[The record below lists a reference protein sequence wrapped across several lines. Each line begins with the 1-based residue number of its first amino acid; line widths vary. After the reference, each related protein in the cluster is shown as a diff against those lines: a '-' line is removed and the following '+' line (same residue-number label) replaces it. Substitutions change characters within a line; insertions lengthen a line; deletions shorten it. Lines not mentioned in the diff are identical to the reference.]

1 MRKKI
6 LPFLTLFFGLFL
18 WGCYPDGPTYTE
30 DLDLVITYHNP
41 EFDFAPKNTYAMP
54 DKIVKVTGNLAEGE
68 TPEYIPDATASQIL
82 ARIATNMEN
91 LGWARVAVSSNP
103 DMILTPA
110 SWETTTIVYW
120 YDYWYWWYGG
130 YYPPYGGYYP
140 PVYADSYTSGTLL
153 MVFNSP
159 TELGA
164 NGNPVTQW
172 TGALNGI
179 LTERY
184 DPARIN
190 PLIDQTFEQSPY
202 LKTN

>member
-18 WGCYPDGPTYTE
+18 WGCYPDGPSYTE

-41 EFDFAPKNTYAMP
+41 EFDFTPKNTYAMP
-54 DKIVKVTGNLAEGE
+54 DKIVKVTGNLTEGE
-68 TPEYIPDATASQIL
+68 TPEFIPDATASQIL
-82 ARIATNMEN
+82 SRIATNMSN
-91 LGWARVAVSSNP
+91 LGWSRVELNANP

-110 SWETTTIVYW
+110 SWETTTVVYW
-120 YDYWYWWYGG
+120 YNYWYWWYGG

-153 MVFNSP
+153 MVFNAP

-164 NGNPVTQW
+164 NGNPITQW
-172 TGALNGI
+172 TGAINGI

-184 DPARIN
+184 DPNRIN
-190 PLIDQTFEQSPY
+190 PLIDQAFTQSPY

>member
-41 EFDFAPKNTYAMP
+41 EFDFTPKNTYAMP

-68 TPEYIPDATASQIL
+68 SPEFIPDATASQIL

-91 LGWARVAVSSNP
+91 LGWARVSISSDP

-140 PVYADSYTSGTLL
+140 PVYVDSYTSGTLL
-153 MVFNSP
+153 MVFNDP
-159 TELGA
+159 TVLGA
-164 NGNPVTQW
+164 NGNPITQW
-172 TGALNGI
+172 TGAINGI
-179 LTERY
+179 LTQVY
-184 DPARIN
+184 DPTRVN
-190 PLIDQTFEQSPY
+190 PLIDQTFDQSPY